1 MRFATLRDAG
11 VSVLDCEH
19 KTPSPQSSGNPYIAI
34 PDIHDG
40 YVDTKTARKITSEDY
55 AEWTRRTKPVKGDVV
70 VTRRARVGDTGRI
83 PSSDCA
89 IGQNLV
95 ILRSSGVECRQD
107 YLYWSTR
114 SPKWSSEVDRY
125 LNVGAVFSSL
135 NVSDIGSIEI
145 PLPPL
150 PEQRAI
156 AEVLGALDDKI
167 AANRK
172 LVTTS
177 LNLAEAVHD
186 LALSDEQRPLGDFM
200 EFAYGKSLPA
210 TRRIPGEVPVVGSGG
225 VTGSH
230 DEALVN
236 RPGIVVGRKGSMGT
250 VRWMDGPF
258 FPIDTTFYVTN
269 RTEIPDQFWYFSLK
283 QARFEG
289 LNSDSAVPGLN
300 REAALDQMTRVPS
313 EDGIKRFEDVA
324 LPLFELARINRR
336 ESQTLAQLRDTL
348 LPALMDGTIRVKDA
362 QNLTEEAV

>member
-1 MRFATLRDAG
+1 M
-11 VSVLDCEH
+11 
-19 KTPSPQSSGNPYIAI
+19 
-34 PDIHDG
+34 
-40 YVDTKTARKITSEDY
+40 
-55 AEWTRRTKPVKGDVV
+55 
-70 VTRRARVGDTGRI
+70 
-83 PSSDCA
+83 
-89 IGQNLV
+89 
-95 ILRSSGVECRQD
+95 
-107 YLYWSTR
+107 
-114 SPKWSSEVDRY
+114 
-125 LNVGAVFSSL
+125 
-135 NVSDIGSIEI
+135 
-145 PLPPL
+145 
-150 PEQRAI
+150 
-156 AEVLGALDDKI
+156 LGALDDKI

>member
-1 MRFATLRDAG
+1 MLRK
-11 VSVLDCEH
+11 LTDCCESIDYGF
-19 KTPSPQSSGNPYIAI
+19 TQSSSAEEIGPHFLRITDIDPECIDWESVPYCEASPAERNKYALAAGDIVVARTGASTGNSRWIESPHGSVFASYL
-34 PDIHDG
+34 
-40 YVDTKTARKITSEDY
+40 VRLVAR
-55 AEWTRRTKPVKGDVV
+55 P
-70 VTRRARVGDTGRI
+70 
-83 PSSDCA
+83 
-89 IGQNLV
+89 
-95 ILRSSGVECRQD
+95 
-107 YLYWSTR
+107 
-114 SPKWSSEVDRY
+114 EVNSRY
-125 LNVGAVFSSL
+125 LSYVLKGAQWNHYVSSISSSKSAQP
-135 NVSDIGSIEI
+135 NMSASAMGQFTFEI
-145 PLPPL
+145 HSL
-150 PEQRAI
+150 PEQQAI

-177 LNLAEAVHD
+177 LTLAEAVHD

-250 VRWMDGPF
+250 VRWMDEPF

-269 RTEIPDQFWYFSLK
+269 KTGIPDQFWYFSLK

-300 REAALDQMTRVPS
+300 REAALEQLTRTPS
-313 EDGIKRFEDVA
+313 ESGIKRFEDVA
-324 LPLFELARINRR
+324 LPLFELATANRR
-336 ESQTLAQLRDTL
+336 ESQTLSQLRDTL

-362 QNLTEEAV
+362 ERLAEEAV